1 VRVTWLHAVAIVLA
15 AACLPGSTRAA
26 TLVVDRDGKLS
37 TFAEAVR
44 LARDGDTIEV
54 LPGAYR
60 GDTAVI
66 TQKRLTIR
74 GIGARPVFVADGSI
88 AEGKA
93 IWVVRDGEVTVDN
106 IEFRDARAAD
116 LNGAG
121 IRFEKGRLA
130 VRRCA
135 FVNNENGILTANF
148 SDAELSIEDSEFT
161 DVPPIEGKNHL
172 LYVGRIAK
180 LTVRGSRFH
189 RGALGHLIKSR
200 ARESTIAY
208 NLIVDGPSGN
218 ASYEVDLPDGGV
230 ATLIGNIIAKGRS
243 RDNPVVVAYGA
254 EGSTWERNVLVLS
267 HNTLINDGWK
277 PAWFLRVWS
286 GRLPVDAEVRAINNL
301 SLGLGVFALAAPGRF
316 DGNWHGV
323 RAMLVAPDRYDFALH
338 ADAMLRGRAVDPAVA
353 GVAFVPQ
360 FEFRM
365 PIGTVPLA
373 PPAQWTPG
381 ALQR

>member
-1 VRVTWLHAVAIVLA
+1 VRVLRLHAVAVFLA
-15 AACLPGSTRAA
+15 TACLLAPATAE
-26 TLVVDRDGKLS
+26 TLVVGHDGKRS
-37 TFAEAVR
+37 SFAEAVR
-44 LARDGDTIEV
+44 LARDGDTIAV
-54 LPGAYR
+54 LPGEYR
-60 GDTAVI
+60 GNTAVI

-74 GIGARPVFVADGSI
+74 GIGARPVFVADGSV

-106 IEFRDARAAD
+106 IEFRGARAHD

-121 IRFEKGRLA
+121 IRLEKGRLI
-130 VRRCA
+130 VRRSA
-135 FVNNENGILTANF
+135 FFNNENGILTSNA
-148 SDAELSIEDSEFT
+148 SDAELLIEDSEFAG
-161 DVPPIEGKNHL
+161 VPPIDGKNHL
-172 LYVGRIAK
+172 LYAGRIAK

-218 ASYEVDLPDGGV
+218 ASYEVELPNGGV

-254 EGSTWERNVLVLS
+254 EGSAWERNVLVLS

-286 GRLPVDAEVRAINNL
+286 SKLPIDAEVRAINNL
-301 SLGLGVFALAAPGRF
+301 SLGLGVFALGARGRF
-316 DGNWHGV
+316 DGNWPGV
-323 RAMLVAPDRYDFALH
+323 RAMLVDPDRYDFALPP
-338 ADAMLRGRAVDPAVA
+338 DAMLRGRAVDPALA
-353 GVAFVPQ
+353 GAAFVPQ